1 MTFIAGL
8 PEVDRDEATDDRQE
22 DKMKDPITY
31 RVNADRLI
39 RMALEEDITSEDLS
53 TNCVMPEY
61 QKGEVQ
67 LICKQ
72 DGVIA
77 GLGVF
82 KRVFELLD
90 DTVSFDMRVEDGSV
104 NGCYYRRYSCIA
116 VRRENSIKLLAAH
129 ERYCYVYT
137 IHCQDV
143 RGQWHDIVRYP
154 QNHTKYAHF

>member
-90 DTVSFDMRVEDGSV
+90 DTVSFDMRVEDGDEV
-104 NGCYYRRYSCIA
+104 T
-116 VRRENSIKLLAAH
+116 V
-129 ERYCYVYT
+129 
-137 IHCQDV
+137 
-143 RGQWHDIVRYP
+143 GQ
-154 QNHTKYAHF
+154 

>member
-22 DKMKDPITY
+22 DEMKDPITY

-72 DGVIA
+72 DGVISIKSS
-77 GLGVF
+77 LP
-82 KRVFELLD
+82 
-90 DTVSFDMRVEDGSV
+90 TVGSV
-104 NGCYYRRYSCIA
+104 NTLISPDAIDSASSKASG
-116 VRRENSIKLLAAH
+116 
-129 ERYCYVYT
+129 
-137 IHCQDV
+137 
-143 RGQWHDIVRYP
+143 RGFRVDIPSKSTPPLR
-154 QNHTKYAHF
+154 

>member
-1 MTFIAGL
+1 
-8 PEVDRDEATDDRQE
+8 
-22 DKMKDPITY
+22 MKDPITY

-90 DTVSFDMRVEDGSV
+90 DTVSFDMRVEDGDEV
-104 NGCYYRRYSCIA
+104 TVGQLMA
-116 VRRENSIKLLAAH
+116 VITGDIRALLSGENSIKLLAAH